1 MKRARASALALGLV
15 LSLGLAQAQPLPAS
29 APAPDTA
36 ALRDWFRRAE
46 LDSASG
52 ILAKLLAGQDPNVMG
67 EKGQRALHWAL
78 MNESGAALKALL
90 ADPRTDVNAENGVGE
105 KPLWLAALRGRLDWV
120 QALLKRG
127 AQLERG
133 KQPDGARAWTTLH
146 YAAIAPS
153 LEVLDWL
160 LKEGCCDL
168 DAGSTNGS
176 TPLMMALG
184 YGSPDAAER
193 LVKAGARLDLKN
205 DLGLSAWDFARKVGR
220 DALAERLG
228 VPRPAGAQPSGSA
241 AQPERY

>member
-1 MKRARASALALGLV
+1 MRVALLEDE
-15 LSLGLAQAQPLPAS
+15 
-29 APAPDTA
+29 PDHA
-36 ALRDWFRRAE
+36 AL
-46 LDSASG
+46 
-52 ILAKLLAGQDPNVMG
+52 VT
-67 EKGQRALHWAL
+67 RALDNGGHSHVVYS
-78 MNESGAALKALL
+78 NGARFQQAMV
-90 ADPRTDVNAENGVGE
+90 RETFDV
-105 KPLWLAALRGRLDWV
+105 LILDWMM
-120 QALLKRG
+120 
-127 AQLERG
+127 
-133 KQPDGARAWTTLH
+133 PDISG
-146 YAAIAPS
+146 

-160 LKEGCCDL
+160 LKEGGCDL

>member
-36 ALRDWFRRAE
+36 ALRDWFRMAE

-228 VPRPAGAQPSGSA
+228 VPRPAGAQPSGAA

>member
-1 MKRARASALALGLV
+1 M
-15 LSLGLAQAQPLPAS
+15 
-29 APAPDTA
+29 
-36 ALRDWFRRAE
+36 
-46 LDSASG
+46 
-52 ILAKLLAGQDPNVMG
+52 
-67 EKGQRALHWAL
+67 
-78 MNESGAALKALL
+78 
-90 ADPRTDVNAENGVGE
+90 
-105 KPLWLAALRGRLDWV
+105 RGRLDWV

-160 LKEGCCDL
+160 LKEGGCDL

>member
-36 ALRDWFRRAE
+36 ALRDWFRMAE

-228 VPRPAGAQPSGSA
+228 VPRPAGAQPIGSA

>member
-1 MKRARASALALGLV
+1 V
-15 LSLGLAQAQPLPAS
+15 AQAQPLPAS

-36 ALRDWFRRAE
+36 ALRDWFRMAE

-228 VPRPAGAQPSGSA
+228 VPRPAGAQPSGAA